1 VSTMARQLGA
11 YAEVAF
17 ACHKLSAAGLEARD
31 GEGGNRLSAGQR
43 PRRARAPGAT
53 RSSAGARNAD
63 GGPATGRWV
72 NLPGIA
78 DRASRLLLLRLPF
91 APRCP
96 IDGRHR
102 RPTSTEPARWPTYR
116 SRKKRSAAPAPGP
129 AAHPAVPRST
139 GPGGRR
145 GGGWRRW
152 RRVIDGGDVIT
163 RRSCGSRARPWPPCP
178 RRGGDRAGRRASDG
192 CRTQGRDREMDR
204 LAAPPRGAMPSR

>member
-1 VSTMARQLGA
+1 MGKAETDYQLGSDPVELERLGQQGRVPAPATPMAARQQ
-11 YAEVAF
+11 
-17 ACHKLSAAGLEARD
+17 
-31 GEGGNRLSAGQR
+31 EGGSTCQG
-43 PRRARAPGAT
+43 
-53 RSSAGARNAD
+53 
-63 GGPATGRWV
+63 
-72 NLPGIA
+72 LPTVLLA
-78 DRASRLLLLRLPF
+78 FFYSVFRLLLDVPSMGVTGGRP
-91 APRCP
+91 PP
-96 IDGRHR
+96 SQPDGRRIEAGRSDPPRPHR
-102 RPTSTEPARWPTYR
+102 
-116 SRKKRSAAPAPGP
+116 GP